1 MNEMGKILHGLAQRT
16 DDGKL
21 KWRRTVKDT
30 EFVAAIDTIAITIRQ
45 LGKGAVGFPG
55 RYQIEIYNEEGSTA
69 EIVETP
75 DEFGLL
81 LGDTTA
87 TADQSRQLEHL
98 YVLARRSALNTQ
110 ATLDRLVKALES

>member
-1 MNEMGKILHGLAQRT
+1 MNEIGKILHGLAQRT

-30 EFVAAIDTIAITIRQ
+30 EFVAAIDTIAVAIRQ
-45 LGKGAVGFPG
+45 LGKGAIGIPG
-55 RYQIEIYNEEGSTA
+55 RYQLEIFNEEGSTA
-69 EIVETP
+69 EVVETP
-75 DEFGLL
+75 EKLGRPV
-81 LGDTTA
+81 GDTAA
-87 TADQSRQLEHL
+87 TSDQSRQLEHL